1 MSELI
6 VRALMAKHPAA
17 VKIGTELTAVVD
29 ILLQHKFTGLPVVD
43 DHNKVVGFVSEQDC
57 LRSLLVSSY
66 HCEGSLIVD
75 EFMHDQPL
83 TVAESDSVVNVA
95 ELMVNQTPKIYPVV
109 DSANKVVGVI
119 SRRHILNMLD
129 QKLAELSR
137 KAG

>member
-57 LRSLLVSSY
+57 LRKLLISSY
-66 HCEGSLIVD
+66 HCEGSLVVE
-75 EFMHDQPL
+75 EFMHAQPL
-83 TVAESDSVVNVA
+83 TVHEEDSAVNVA
-95 ELMVNQTPKIYPVV
+95 ELMVTQKPKIYPVV
-109 DSANKVVGVI
+109 DDQGTLVGLLTREQVLRALKD
-119 SRRHILNMLD
+119 SRRGCD
-129 QKLAELSR
+129 
-137 KAG
+137 